1 VTGPTGVTGPA
12 GLTGSTGV
20 TGATGP
26 RGLTGPASQL
36 TGPTGP
42 TGPSSVGN
50 LDSLSDVLVIG
61 ATGGQLLA
69 FNGATG
75 VNRWENRS
83 VSVEDLANVVT
94 VGTPATGQLLA
105 YDADAE
111 KWFNTSR
118 AMLDFIVLPDE
129 GIDDTSLSIYGPAGP
144 AGPGVHLNIFGV
156 TGQPGFRFPNTGG
169 TFALQNQFAI
179 TTQVGGT
186 IAVPADGSAVNSQAN
201 CPAGTFAIGVGM
213 GLSSEPVGVRAM
225 TFITD
230 ASGRPVSTRVVVE
243 ALGEQATTVTAVAI
257 CLRLP
262 VF

>member
-1 VTGPTGVTGPA
+1 
-12 GLTGSTGV
+12 
-20 TGATGP
+20 
-26 RGLTGPASQL
+26 
-36 TGPTGP
+36 
-42 TGPSSVGN
+42 VGN
-50 LDSLSDVLVIG
+50 LDSISDVVING

-83 VSVEDLANVVT
+83 IRVEDLSNFVT
-94 VGTPATGQLLA
+94 DQTPATGQILA
-105 YDADAE
+105 YDAPSA
-111 KWFNTSR
+111 KWFNSDR
-118 AMLDFIVLPDE
+118 AALDFIVGLDYIVLPNE
-129 GIDDTSLSIYGPAGP
+129 GIDDTSLSIYGPSGP

-169 TFALQNQFAI
+169 TFALQNQFGI
-179 TTQVGGT
+179 TTEVGGT
-186 IAVPADGSAVNSQAN
+186 IAVPADGSPVNSQAN

-213 GLSSEPVGVRAM
+213 NLSSEPVGVRAM
-225 TFITD
+225 TFIED

-243 ALGEQATTVTAVAI
+243 AIDGLATTVTAVAI